1 MRESHDEVQIL
12 TDLNFDLEGIIG
24 VLILLLQMVNERKRW
39 RERERET
46 LDSHNYL
53 FLVQEKGQDL

>member
-12 TDLNFDLEGIIG
+12 PDLNFDLEGIIG

-39 RERERET
+39 RERER
-46 LDSHNYL
+46 D
-53 FLVQEKGQDL
+53 